1 MEDFYFVFIFATDI
15 QQFKL
20 TQMLICN
27 RKATNLFLAFVVTT
41 ICLGLCSCSE
51 QKKRY
56 VIGVSQ
62 CSTDIWRDKQN
73 AELKVGAYMHDNVEL
88 IFSAAHDN
96 DMRQIQQ
103 IDSLVAQGIDLLIVA
118 PNQVATISPA
128 IDRTY
133 DAGIP
138 VIVFERKT
146 NSKKYTASV
155 SADNYEMGNILADH
169 IARKLNGTGNIIEVK
184 GLEGSS
190 PSIDRHN
197 GFQDGIAE
205 HPGIHVIGTAQ
216 GDWTEQSAYFSVK
229 NMLAGMS
236 PSAIDG
242 IDYVFAQNDRM
253 AMGARKA
260 FIEYQKSNP
269 TARQQLPLFSG
280 IDGLSGP
287 DGGIRLVCDSILD
300 ATYIY
305 PTAGD
310 ELLELALN
318 ILEHK
323 PYKKENLQIATLVT
337 HDNADALLMLAEE
350 INRQSKYLEQ
360 LHNQVGTYID
370 LLSYQ
375 RLINLYAYA
384 AIALL
389 LLTLVIAY
397 LYYHQR
403 IRLNKEREQIAR
415 DRLNFYTLIS
425 HRLRTP
431 LTLIEGPLQ
440 QLIHSDTYKNMDAS
454 TKEMVGIMDRN
465 TNQLSKL
472 INQILDG
479 VIEDQNITDI
489 IITDDLPE
497 PLIQQPSPVEESY
510 ERATLLIVDDNADI
524 RHYLRNILKE
534 KYDIIEAADG
544 YIGLKQARSEVPDL
558 IISDVMMPNM
568 NGLQFC
574 QSIKNDI
581 VTSHI
586 PVILLTAR
594 AMNHHQ
600 IEGYEHGADAYLS
613 KPFDEH
619 LLLSRIANL
628 LQSRR
633 QLKRIFEEQHNSS
646 NGHAQMPASPINQQ
660 DLRESAFLRK
670 LNDIINEHLND
681 STLSIEELGNY
692 MVMSRVQ
699 LYRKVKAI
707 TGYSPVEVVR
717 KQRLLRA
724 HTLLQSTDKTI
735 SEIAYEVG
743 FADPSYFTK
752 CFKDEYGMLPGEVR
766 K

>member
-20 TQMLICN
+20 TQMLIYK

-118 PNQVATISPA
+118 PNHISKITPA
-128 IDRTY
+128 IDHTY
-133 DAGIP
+133 DSGIP
-138 VIVFERKT
+138 VVVFERKPSS
-146 NSKKYTASV
+146 NKYTASS
-155 SADNYEMGNILADH
+155 SADNYEIGDIMGDH
-169 IARKLNGTGNIIEVK
+169 IATKLNGKGNIIEIQ

-190 PSIDRHN
+190 PAIDRHS
-197 GFQDGIAE
+197 GFLHAINM
-205 HPGIHVIGTAQ
+205 HPELHMMASLQ
-216 GDWTEQSAYFSVK
+216 GDWTKQSAY
-229 NMLAGMS
+229 NAMS
-236 PSAIDG
+236 RWLQSATTSQIENVSY
-242 IDYVFAQNDRM
+242 IFAHNDRM
-253 AMGARKA
+253 AMGARQA
-260 FIEYQKSNP
+260 LIEFLDEHHLDRP
-269 TARQQLPLFSG
+269 LPLFCG
-280 IDGLSGP
+280 IDGLSGKN
-287 DGGIRLVCDSILD
+287 GGINLVCDSILD

-323 PYKKENLQIATLVT
+323 PYKKENLQITTLVT
-337 HDNADALLMLAEE
+337 HDNADALLMQAEE

-360 LHNQVGTYID
+360 LHNQVGTYIN
-370 LLSYQ
+370 LLNYQ

-431 LTLIEGPLQ
+431 LTLIEGPLH

-479 VIEDQNITDI
+479 VIEDQDITDI

-497 PLIQQPSPVEESY
+497 PLILQPSPVEESY

-646 NGHAQMPASPINQQ
+646 NGHTQMPASPINQQ

>member
-1 MEDFYFVFIFATDI
+1 MHANLLKPHIYH
-15 QQFKL
+15 
-20 TQMLICN
+20 QMKTKKCLILLCLLCV
-27 RKATNLFLAFVVTT
+27 LFS
-41 ICLGLCSCSE
+41 SCTKP
-51 QKKRY
+51 QKTY

-62 CSTDIWRDKQN
+62 CSADIWREKQN
-73 AELKVGAYMHDNVEL
+73 AELRIGAYMHDDVEL
-88 IFSAAHDN
+88 RFAAAYDS
-96 DMRQIQQ
+96 DERQVQQ
-103 IDSLVAQGIDLLIVA
+103 IDSLVATGIDLLIVA

-197 GFQDGIAE
+197 GFQDGIAK

-305 PTAGD
+305 PTLGD
-310 ELLELALN
+310 QLLELAVD
-318 ILEHK
+318 ILKHK
-323 PYKKENLQIATLVT
+323 PYKKENLQVASLVTIDNAKALSTQAEEADRQQAYLDSLHDKVSDYLELLSNQRMMNILALTAIGMLLVTLV
-337 HDNADALLMLAEE
+337 LL
-350 INRQSKYLEQ
+350 
-360 LHNQVGTYID
+360 
-370 LLSYQ
+370 
-375 RLINLYAYA
+375 
-384 AIALL
+384 
-389 LLTLVIAY
+389 Y
-397 LYYHQR
+397 LYYLQR
-403 IRLNKEREQIAR
+403 TRINEERQQIAR
-415 DRLNFYTLIS
+415 DKLDMYTEIS
-425 HRLRTP
+425 HQLRTP
-431 LTLIEGPLQ
+431 LTLMEGPL
-440 QLIHSDTYKNMDAS
+440 NMLDGDDEFRNIS
-454 TKEMVGIMDRN
+454 KEKRDLFDIVVRN
-465 TNQLSKL
+465 THQLSAL
-472 INQILDG
+472 INKFLHDVTNEHPDDINIPSVQID
-479 VIEDQNITDI
+479 IEPSQDYHGDNI
-489 IITDDLPE
+489 
-497 PLIQQPSPVEESY
+497 PSD
-510 ERATLLIVDDNADI
+510 ERPHLLIVDDNDDI
-524 RHYLRNILKE
+524 RHYLRTILQDRYE
-534 KYDIIEAADG
+534 IAEAADG
-544 YIGLKQARSEVPDL
+544 MLGLEQAHLEVPDL

-574 QSIKNDI
+574 QNIKNDLA
-581 VTSHI
+581 TSHI

-594 AMNHHQ
+594 AMSQHQ
-600 IEGYEHGADAYLS
+600 IEGYEHGADAYIT
-613 KPFDEH
+613 KPFDERI
-619 LLLSRIANL
+619 LLSRIINL
-628 LQSRR
+628 LQIRR
-633 QLKRIFEEQHNSS
+633 RLRTLWSTSS
-646 NGHAQMPASPINQQ
+646 GTPSTSATLQPAVSE
-660 DLRESAFLRK
+660 RESSFMKK
-670 LNDIINEHLND
+670 LNEIIDQRMGD
-681 STLSIEELGNY
+681 SELSIEDIGSDIGL
-692 MVMSRVQ
+692 SRVQ
-699 LYRKVKAI
+699 LYRKVKAL
-707 TGYSPVEVVR
+707 TGISPVELLR

-724 HTLLQSTDKTI
+724 HTLLRTTDKTV
-735 SEIAYEVG
+735 SEVAYTVG
-743 FADPSYFTK
+743 FSAPSYFTK
-752 CFKDEYGMLPGEVR
+752 CFKEEFGMLPGELNS